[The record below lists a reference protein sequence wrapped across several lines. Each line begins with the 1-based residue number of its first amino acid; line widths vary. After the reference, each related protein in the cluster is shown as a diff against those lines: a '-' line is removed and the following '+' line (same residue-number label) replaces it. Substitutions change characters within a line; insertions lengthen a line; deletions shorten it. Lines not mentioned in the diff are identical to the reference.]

1 MSRPDKWCRWD
12 LDAKKIKV
20 WFANWSVSRFMPFTA
35 VFWWHWTV
43 VNRPVN
49 RQQGSWLRS
58 SRQRYSNRRTAPS
71 NRTVSS
77 PNQMATQA
85 QTYASSWE
93 IEAISYRLAGMSDP
107 RLVTISKWSD
117 KHPISATSM
126 ALVTRDGRPTG
137 ILCLDWRHSIFALVI
152 FALDSIC
159 SLVYIV
165 RFDNGSG

>member
-1 MSRPDKWCRWD
+1 MLLWVVLISDAGEILMRKNLKFDLPIDPSVVSCRLRPSFD
-12 LDAKKIKV
+12 
-20 WFANWSVSRFMPFTA
+20 
-35 VFWWHWTV
+35 
-43 VNRPVN
+43 RPVN

-107 RLVTISKWSD
+107 GLVTISKWSD

-137 ILCLDWRHSIFALVI
+137 ILYLDWRHSIFALVI